1 MSKPINASKR
11 RVVVTGLGVVS
22 PVGIGVQPAWSNLI
36 AGKSGITRITK
47 FDPSNFSSQVA
58 GEVKNFDVS
67 QYLPAKEARRMDTF
81 IQYGLAAAIEAVK
94 DSGIEATEENAERI
108 GVSIGSG
115 IGGLGLIEQ
124 TNDTYDEGGPRK
136 VSPFFIPGMKNGDTL
151 RGPPSS

>member
-58 GEVKNFDVS
+58 GEVKDFDVS
-67 QYLPAKEARRMDTF
+67 QYLPAKGRHLVEP
-81 IQYGLAAAIEAVK
+81 L
-94 DSGIEATEENAERI
+94 S
-108 GVSIGSG
+108 SS
-115 IGGLGLIEQ
+115 
-124 TNDTYDEGGPRK
+124 PRT
-136 VSPFFIPGMKNGDTL
+136 S
-151 RGPPSS
+151 